1 MKSLILPLLIFLGSL
16 TAVYFTLEQDKL
28 LQDEQNLRLE
38 KIEES
43 RKVIALSDKKK
54 VELKRAEEA
63 LSKTRDDLAVYQDDL
78 GKLKGDET
86 TLRSSISRLEGDLA
100 KFKDQQKK
108 FESSKASVAKL
119 AQELNMSFNIDNIE
133 QQLATMKQT
142 KADRVN
148 RVDELDL
155 LIEASEKS
163 IDENTADLAR
173 QAAREDA
180 RQMKIKRAAIEAVI
194 TGVQQDWGFLVIGA
208 GSNSGFSP
216 TSTLLVKRDGR
227 LIGKVNPSSVEPTQT
242 IAEII
247 FSSLAPGVRIQP
259 GDRVI
264 FDNPAID

>member
-16 TAVYFTLEQDKL
+16 TAAYFTLEQDKL
-28 LQDEQNLRLE
+28 FQDEQNLRLE
-38 KIEES
+38 KIDEN
-43 RKVIALSDKKK
+43 RKVSALIDKKE
-54 VELKRAEEA
+54 VELKQVREA
-63 LSKTRDDLAVYQDDL
+63 LTETQAVLAAAQDNL
-78 GKLKGDET
+78 GNLKGQET
-86 TLRSSISRLEGDLA
+86 TLRSSISQKEASLA

-108 FESSKASVAKL
+108 FESTKASVAKL
-119 AQELNMSFNIDNIE
+119 AQELNMGFNIDNIE

-142 KADRVN
+142 KADRVD

-155 LIEASEKS
+155 LIEAAEKS
-163 IDENTADLAR
+163 IDEKTADLAR
-173 QAAREDA
+173 QVAREDT
-180 RQMKIKRAAIEAVI
+180 RQMKIKRGAIEAVI